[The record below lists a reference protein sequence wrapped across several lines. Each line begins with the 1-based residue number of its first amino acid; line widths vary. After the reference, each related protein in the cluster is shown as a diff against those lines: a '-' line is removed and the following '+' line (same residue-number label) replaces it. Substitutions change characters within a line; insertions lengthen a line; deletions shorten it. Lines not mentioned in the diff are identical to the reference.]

1 VVRLAS
7 LKTIL
12 RVAPPPPP
20 TCLKAQAATSGGLP
34 TWETPQ
40 GRHTNIHPFVGLAK
54 GVKKK

>member
-1 VVRLAS
+1 
-7 LKTIL
+7 
-12 RVAPPPPP
+12 VAPPPPP